1 MHAALEATWNSV
13 STGSPRSMW
22 RSAANRAS
30 KDAWGKRLNNK
41 LSSLSPDAAS
51 PRSPVRDSL
60 LKDSP
65 QRSPSSRAAMAS
77 ATSTESAPEKRT
89 VGLPPS
95 GGPHLGA
102 GLPPLGGKH
111 AAGLAI
117 SFDRVEKRF
126 GSLVALRNVTLEIP
140 AGEFVALLGP
150 NGAGKTTL
158 LRIAALL
165 MNPSSGHVRF
175 PSSSEAASSAAG
187 GTNSN
192 ADAPKKLI
200 AMVGHN
206 TLLYD
211 ELTAAENL
219 KLFAQLYDLQN
230 IPDRVAQALDACG
243 LASRA
248 KSIVRT
254 FSRGM
259 RQRLSIARAL
269 LPAPQLLLL
278 DEPAAGLD
286 RQGLA
291 WFSATLARLRAQG
304 ATVLMSTHARNES
317 LDLATRAVSLSAGR
331 VERDTGAGADPR
343 PFLAALRAENS
354 PEN

>member
-1 MHAALEATWNSV
+1 MRAV
-13 STGSPRSMW
+13 R
-22 RSAANRAS
+22 RAS
-30 KDAWGKRLNNK
+30 LR
-41 LSSLSPDAAS
+41 AAS
-51 PRSPVRDSL
+51 PARRRITHRAFDATPSLPPEDASP
-60 LKDSP
+60 DSP
-65 QRSPSSRAAMAS
+65 LPNSPQKSSSLPDSRLPDSQVNFSSQRSPSAPAAEAS
-77 ATSTESAPEKRT
+77 AAPAASTESA
-89 VGLPPS
+89 
-95 GGPHLGA
+95 A
-102 GLPPLGGKH
+102 GSPPLGGSH

-117 SFDRVEKRF
+117 YFDRVEKRF

-165 MNPSSGHVRF
+165 MNPTSGRVRF
-175 PSSSEAASSAAG
+175 PSASSAASHA
-187 GTNSN
+187 TSNSD
-192 ADAPKKLI
+192 ADTPKKLI

-219 KLFAQLYDLQN
+219 KLFAQLYDLRN

-269 LPAPQLLLL
+269 LPGPQLLLL

-291 WFSATLARLRAQG
+291 WFSGTLARLRAQG
-304 ATVLMSTHARNES
+304 STVLMSTHARNES
-317 LDLATRAVSLSAGR
+317 LELATRAVSLSAGR
-331 VERDTGAGADPR
+331 VEHDTGAGGDPR
-343 PFLAALRAENS
+343 PFLATLRAENS